1 MNICVLNF
9 TQNNILLIKLYMELK
24 SKQAISL
31 LRDMKEGRYCTV
43 RWTAVNQIKLVSVRK
58 GTVVKVFQAWWTEV
72 GSIEPQSRPETW
84 ENAHTDDPNPPEIK
98 IYIHMYKQTQVQP
111 HTVCVYTKNKCGF
124 LLNSL
129 VCSLKK
135 NKNQSATLAS
145 DSDTCYTA

>member
-58 GTVVKVFQAWWTEV
+58 GTVVKVFQA
-72 GSIEPQSRPETW
+72 
-84 ENAHTDDPNPPEIK
+84 
-98 IYIHMYKQTQVQP
+98 
-111 HTVCVYTKNKCGF
+111 
-124 LLNSL
+124 
-129 VCSLKK
+129 
-135 NKNQSATLAS
+135 
-145 DSDTCYTA
+145 